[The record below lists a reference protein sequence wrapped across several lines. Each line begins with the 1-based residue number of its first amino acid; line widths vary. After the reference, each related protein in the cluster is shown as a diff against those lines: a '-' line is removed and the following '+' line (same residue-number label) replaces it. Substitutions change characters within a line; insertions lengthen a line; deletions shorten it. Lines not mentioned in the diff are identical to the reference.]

1 MVKIYLSY
9 RLLSSDHEDFVNS
22 IKKGLIDREYLVID
36 PSDDLM
42 AGDEI
47 STRIEELLNES
58 DVVIQIFSG
67 EPSSNKWFDREVN
80 LANALGKMIIPIA
93 YLYNTESKYLDGIYY
108 LNADHM
114 KTPEIISAIDKTITQ
129 KRVKKEILEI
139 KKKET
144 IIRVETNISQYIES
158 SLHDLKKRE
167 RNYKIS
173 ALFWYILGYLSLI
186 AGVAFGFYKA
196 HTLNS
201 INMNIEGLIQLAL
214 LSMLLIGLLIGL
226 SKYAFTLGKAY
237 MVESLRNADR
247 SHAISFG
254 DFFIKAFPNDLE
266 WDKVKEVFQ
275 HWNIDKGS
283 AFAEQNGDNFDPKLL
298 QTAVEIAK
306 VLNEKKEK
314 K

>member
-9 RLLSSDHEDFVNS
+9 RVLSSEYKNFVNR
-22 IKKGLIDREYLVID
+22 IKRELTDREYLVID

-42 AGDEI
+42 PGDEI

-67 EPSSNKWFDREVN
+67 EQRSSKWFDREVN

-93 YLYNTESKYLDGIYY
+93 YQYDTDSKYLDGVYY
-108 LNADHM
+108 LNADNM
-114 KTPEIISAIDKTITQ
+114 NLSEIISAIDKAITQ
-129 KRVKKEILEI
+129 RRVKKEILET

-158 SLHDLKKRE
+158 SLYDLKKRE
-167 RNYKIS
+167 RNYKFA
-173 ALFWYILGYLSLI
+173 ALFWYILGYLSLVS
-186 AGVAFGFYKA
+186 GVAFGFYKA
-196 HTLNS
+196 HALNS

-266 WDKVKEVFQ
+266 WEKVKEVFQ

-306 VLNEKKEK
+306 VLNDKK
-314 K
+314 